1 MKNEEKKCNCN
12 ENCECG
18 CQENKEC
25 TCEEEKCCCE
35 DCNCEDCNCD
45 ECDCEE
51 CGCEDCNCDE
61 CDCEDIVEEINELN
75 KTISELEKKLKVAE
89 DCVLKEKAETINYR
103 KRKDEEVTK
112 MLKYCNEDLV
122 EEILPTLDNF
132 ERAIALDDT
141 NLTDEL
147 SQFLSGFKMIYCHLN
162 NALEK
167 YGVKAIDGYNK
178 PFDPVYHNAVMTE
191 KVEGVES
198 GMVVEVLQ
206 KGYLLKDKVIRTAMV
221 KVSE

>member
-1 MKNEEKKCNCN
+1 MKKEEKKKCNCV
-12 ENCECG
+12 ETCDCG
-18 CQENKEC
+18 CQEGKEC
-25 TCEEEKCCCE
+25 TCEHEECE
-35 DCNCEDCNCD
+35 CNCEDCSCENC
-45 ECDCEE
+45 ECSCE
-51 CGCEDCNCDE
+51 E
-61 CDCEDIVEEINELN
+61 CDCEDIVKEINELN
-75 KTISELEKKLKVAE
+75 KTITELESKLKVAE
-89 DCVLKEKAETINYR
+89 ECALKEKAETINYR
-103 KRKDEEVTK
+103 KRKDEEVAK
-112 MLKYCNEDLV
+112 MLKYCNEELV

-167 YGVKAIDGYNK
+167 YGVKAIDGNNK

-191 KVEGVES
+191 KVEGVEP
-198 GMVVEVLQ
+198 GIVVEVLQ

-221 KVSE
+221 KVSD